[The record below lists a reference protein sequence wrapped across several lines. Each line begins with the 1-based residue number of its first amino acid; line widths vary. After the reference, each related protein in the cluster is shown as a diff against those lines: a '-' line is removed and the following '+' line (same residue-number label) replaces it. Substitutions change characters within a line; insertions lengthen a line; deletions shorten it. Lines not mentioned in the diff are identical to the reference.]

1 MSRTGIVIKR
11 NVRLFFRDKGMFFT
25 SLITPAILLV
35 LYATFLAGVYRD
47 SFTAALPPA
56 LQLPEDLVDG
66 LDAGSIQVTVDLSG
80 ARLGD
85 ELQRF
90 AARVSLTGEQ
100 QEGLGILGTHYST
113 ALRLTPQ

>member
-56 LQLPEDLVDG
+56 LQLPEDQLYLLLEKREEILTRLKKYYKSIV
-66 LDAGSIQVTVDLSG
+66 LDLEV
-80 ARLGD
+80 RK
-85 ELQRF
+85 
-90 AARVSLTGEQ
+90 
-100 QEGLGILGTHYST
+100 
-113 ALRLTPQ
+113 